1 MVIVIA
7 THAVL
12 GQSQNDEA
20 LMKINNSKIDR
31 IIVSNSIPMEES
43 GKVGLLILSFTES
56 FLISRSWTCPYF
68 CPKQCEEFTTEKV

>member
-43 GKVGLLILSFTES
+43 GKVSLLILSF
-56 FLISRSWTCPYF
+56 
-68 CPKQCEEFTTEKV
+68 